1 VKRSA
6 TLLFAAFSTLYGQQ
20 TKDLFAPVLPAIH
33 AKWHLPVRV
42 PAQLP
47 DLGAG
52 PDRVYAVL
60 GAAGKSH
67 YEIILGFTPDC
78 AGGTACRLGAV
89 SGDAPPKKSAGK
101 PVRLDR
107 GIVGRFVDAVCG
119 ANCSDSTLTWKQG
132 PASYTV
138 GIKAGRL
145 KELREMA
152 NSAIA
157 NQPE

>member
-1 VKRSA
+1 MNFRPA
-6 TLLFAAFSTLYGQQ
+6 TLLFAVFFTISGQQ
-20 TKDLFAPVLPAIH
+20 TDLFAPVIPAIR
-33 AKWHLPVRV
+33 AKWRLPVRV

-47 DLGAG
+47 DLGVG
-52 PDRVYAVL
+52 QDRIYAVL

-78 AGGTACRLGAV
+78 TGGTACRVGAV
-89 SGDAPPKKSAGK
+89 SADAPPKKIAGK
-101 PVRLDR
+101 PVRLSR

-119 ANCSDSTLTWKQG
+119 ANCSDSTVSWKQG